1 MSKHEKD
8 NKSNHITKRKRRENL
23 CDMLQRLTKLN
34 DSMTVASR
42 LTMDLTIFGN
52 TPLIIDSEMWFTVKA
67 GRLKS
72 FLTLSKADK
81 SLTAFL
87 VLLKELKEA
96 NL

>member
-1 MSKHEKD
+1 M
-8 NKSNHITKRKRRENL
+8 TKRKRRENL

-34 DSMTVASR
+34 DSMTLASR
-42 LTMDLTIFGN
+42 FITMDQTIFGK
-52 TPLIIDSEMWFTVKA
+52 TPLIADSEMWFIVNA

-72 FLTLSKADK
+72 FLTMSKADK

-87 VLLKELKEA
+87 ALLKELKEA

>member
-1 MSKHEKD
+1 
-8 NKSNHITKRKRRENL
+8 
-23 CDMLQRLTKLN
+23 
-34 DSMTVASR
+34 
-42 LTMDLTIFGN
+42 MDLTIFGK
-52 TPLIIDSEMWFTVKA
+52 TPLIIDSEMWFIVNA

>member
-1 MSKHEKD
+1 
-8 NKSNHITKRKRRENL
+8 
-23 CDMLQRLTKLN
+23 MLQHLTKLN
-34 DSMTVASR
+34 ESMTLASR
-42 LTMDLTIFGN
+42 LTMDRTVFGK
-52 TPLIIDSEMWFTVKA
+52 TPLIIDSEMWFIVNA

-87 VLLKELKEA
+87 VLLKELKET

>member
-1 MSKHEKD
+1 
-8 NKSNHITKRKRRENL
+8 
-23 CDMLQRLTKLN
+23 
-34 DSMTVASR
+34 
-42 LTMDLTIFGN
+42 MDLTIFGK
-52 TPLIIDSEMWFTVKA
+52 TPLIIDSEMWFIVNA

-72 FLTLSKADK
+72 FSTLSKADK

>member
-8 NKSNHITKRKRRENL
+8 NKSNHMTKRKRRENL

-34 DSMTVASR
+34 DSMTLASS
-42 LTMDLTIFGN
+42 LTMDRTIFGK
-52 TPLIIDSEMWFTVKA
+52 TPLIIDSEMWFIVNA

>member
-1 MSKHEKD
+1 
-8 NKSNHITKRKRRENL
+8 
-23 CDMLQRLTKLN
+23 
-34 DSMTVASR
+34 
-42 LTMDLTIFGN
+42 MDLTIFGK
-52 TPLIIDSEMWFTVKA
+52 TPQIMDSKMWFIDNA

-72 FLTLSKADK
+72 FLILSKADK

>member
-1 MSKHEKD
+1 M
-8 NKSNHITKRKRRENL
+8 TKRKRRENL

-34 DSMTVASR
+34 DSMTLASR
-42 LTMDLTIFGN
+42 LTNGPDNFRK
-52 TPLIIDSEMWFTVKA
+52 TPLIIDSEMWFIVNA

>member
-1 MSKHEKD
+1 
-8 NKSNHITKRKRRENL
+8 
-23 CDMLQRLTKLN
+23 
-34 DSMTVASR
+34 
-42 LTMDLTIFGN
+42 MDRTIFEK
-52 TPLIIDSEMWFTVKA
+52 TPLIIDSEMWFIVNA
-67 GRLKS
+67 ARLKL

>member
-1 MSKHEKD
+1 MQLNFH
-8 NKSNHITKRKRRENL
+8 TRKRRENL
-23 CDMLQRLTKLN
+23 CDILQRLTKLN
-34 DSMTVASR
+34 DSMRLATVEVNDR
-42 LTMDLTIFGN
+42 PDNFRKK
-52 TPLIIDSEMWFTVKA
+52 TPLIIDSETWFIVNA

-81 SLTAFL
+81 NLTAFL

>member
-1 MSKHEKD
+1 
-8 NKSNHITKRKRRENL
+8 
-23 CDMLQRLTKLN
+23 
-34 DSMTVASR
+34 
-42 LTMDLTIFGN
+42 MDLTIFGK
-52 TPLIIDSEMWFTVKA
+52 TPLIISSEMWFIANA

-81 SLTAFL
+81 SSTAFL

>member
-8 NKSNHITKRKRRENL
+8 NKSNHMTKRKRRENL

-34 DSMTVASR
+34 DCMTLASR
-42 LTMDLTIFGN
+42 LTMDRTIFGK
-52 TPLIIDSEMWFTVKA
+52 TPLITDSEMWFIVNS

-87 VLLKELKEA
+87 VLLKEMKEA